1 MQAFFRSFVY
11 AFNGLRLSLSQRN
24 MRIHLVCAVLAIIAG
39 LLLHISRTEWCLVA
53 GCIGFVISAEV
64 VNTAIEYFVDMVS
77 PQRQEHAGRVK
88 DLAAGAVLVAAVTA
102 LATGGMI
109 FGKHLL
115 DLLS

>member
-11 AFNGLRLSLSQRN
+11 AFNGLRLALAQRN
-24 MRIHLVCAVLAIIAG
+24 MRVHLACAVLALVSG
-39 LLLHISRTEWCLVA
+39 LLLHISLTEWCLVA
-53 GCIGFVISAEV
+53 GSIGFVISAEV
-64 VNTAIEYFVDMVS
+64 VNTAIEHFVDMVS
-77 PQRQEHAGRVK
+77 PQRQEQAGKVK

-102 LATGGMI
+102 LAIGGMI